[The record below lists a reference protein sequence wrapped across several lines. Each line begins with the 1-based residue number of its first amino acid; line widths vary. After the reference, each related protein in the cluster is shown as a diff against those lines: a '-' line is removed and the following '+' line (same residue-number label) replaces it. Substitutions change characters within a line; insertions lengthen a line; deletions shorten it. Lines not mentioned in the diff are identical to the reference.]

1 MRGHMILA
9 FPSPGQVGP
18 HVIMEDSPMI
28 YTSTWS
34 SQTNHIPHSHRQE
47 ASPKTEGRMPTCRA
61 LDRGDLHVELLQDPP
76 PNHSAARPH
85 HRGFLSKS
93 LSRGVPQLRVN
104 EAGPLGL
111 ANSQINCQ
119 VNFTG
124 IHGAA
129 PLLLSKSLSNVH
141 RVRGSETEPW

>member
-1 MRGHMILA
+1 MTLA

-18 HVIMEDSPMI
+18 HIMVEDSPMI
-28 YTSTWS
+28 YTPTWS
-34 SQTNHIPHSHRQE
+34 SRTSHVPHSHRQE
-47 ASPKTEGRMPTCRA
+47 ASPKTEGRTPTCRA
-61 LDRGDLHVELLQDPP
+61 LDQGDLHVELLQDPLQ
-76 PNHSAARPH
+76 NHGAARPH
-85 HRGFLSKS
+85 HRGFLSES

-111 ANSQINCQ
+111 ANARINCQ
-119 VNFTG
+119 VNFIG

-141 RVRGSETEPW
+141 RVRGSEMEPR

>member
-18 HVIMEDSPMI
+18 HVMVEDSPTI
-28 YTSTWS
+28 YTPTWS
-34 SQTNHIPHSHRQE
+34 SRTNHVPHSHRQG
-47 ASPKTEGRMPTCRA
+47 ASPKTEERTPTCRA
-61 LDRGDLHVELLQDPP
+61 LDRGDLHVELLQDAPQ
-76 PNHSAARPH
+76 NHGAARPH

-111 ANSQINCQ
+111 ANTQINCQ
-119 VNFTG
+119 VNFIG

-129 PLLLSKSLSNVH
+129 PLLLSKYLSNVH
-141 RVRGSETEPW
+141 RVRGSEMEPR